1 MLVAVLVYIAS
12 YFGYVITDNEFLQE
26 DKDILLK
33 EPSLSYREY
42 FPSPARQTFRSGI
55 PQIKSFTAKFFR
67 SIWLDIIPGLIS
79 LSLSHC
85 LYFYLTINI
94 LFSLCFRR
102 FFMVRNC
109 FYRPTEQHF
118 WCS

>member
-1 MLVAVLVYIAS
+1 MH
-12 YFGYVITDNEFLQE
+12 

-42 FPSPARQTFRSGI
+42 IPSPARQTFRSGI
-55 PQIKSFTAKFFR
+55 PQIKSFTAKIFR
-67 SIWLDIIPGLIS
+67 SIWLDIIPALIS

-94 LFSLCFRR
+94 LFHYVLDGFSWYETAFIDRLSNTSGAAKYNFLL
-102 FFMVRNC
+102 
-109 FYRPTEQHF
+109 T
-118 WCS
+118 